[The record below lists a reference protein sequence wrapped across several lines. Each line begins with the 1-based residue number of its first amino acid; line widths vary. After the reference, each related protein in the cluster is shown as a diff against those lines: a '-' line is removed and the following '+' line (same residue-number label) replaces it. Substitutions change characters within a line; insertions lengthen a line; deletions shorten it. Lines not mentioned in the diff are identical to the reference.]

1 MKRRK
6 SIPGWARIAA
16 MALVLMIYPAANMLI
31 DPFGVFGDPIFDW
44 YSYNEYNN
52 PRAAKIAWLEENHE
66 RFDSYVIGS
75 SCAASLST
83 GELNEYMEDQ
93 YTAAARQEVESYIK
107 GLLASAGIEAKKI
120 RADIHITEDISISC
134 TKASLTFAFDSEAR
148 RARALLESVL
158 EGVPLEVTVD
168 GA

>member
-1 MKRRK
+1 MTDTLQ
-6 SIPGWARIAA
+6 AA
-16 MALVLMIYPAANMLI
+16 GAMCGVLMAAQLISRLCPRDKMLGFVRALVTLVLI
-31 DPFGVFGDPIFDW
+31 
-44 YSYNEYNN
+44 
-52 PRAAKIAWLEENHE
+52 
-66 RFDSYVIGS
+66 
-75 SCAASLST
+75 ASLCGALTSADWDWPADP
-83 GELNEYMEDQ
+83 GSIEQNRELNEYMEDQ

>member
-1 MKRRK
+1 MTDTLQ
-6 SIPGWARIAA
+6 AA
-16 MALVLMIYPAANMLI
+16 GAMCGVLMAAQLISRLCPRDKMLGFVRALVTLVLI
-31 DPFGVFGDPIFDW
+31 
-44 YSYNEYNN
+44 
-52 PRAAKIAWLEENHE
+52 
-66 RFDSYVIGS
+66 
-75 SCAASLST
+75 ASLCGALISADWDWPADP
-83 GELNEYMEDQ
+83 GSIEQNRELNEYMEDQ
-93 YTAAARQEVESYIK
+93 YTAAARQVVESYIK